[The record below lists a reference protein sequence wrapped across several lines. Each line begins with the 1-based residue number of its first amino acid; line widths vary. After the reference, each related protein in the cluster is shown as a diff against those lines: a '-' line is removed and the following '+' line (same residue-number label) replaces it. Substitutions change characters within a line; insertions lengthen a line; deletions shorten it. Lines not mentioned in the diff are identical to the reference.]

1 MLMALFIGTAFA
13 DPWETYRNT
22 AYSRSDVVIG
32 PTFDFTTSATGTT
45 TFTNGATIPTGEVLT
60 GDVTGTASRI
70 AVGTFIDTAYGL
82 KNSTANKAQVN
93 LSANMGLRL
102 GTGATAGSIE
112 IYPGHGIDVGASGV
126 EVDPDDFRDPLS
138 GLVETTSNHLGINLT
153 ADKGLE
159 FGTGAALGSLQ
170 VEAGDGIDLG
180 SSGVAVDVTDIASTG
195 YGIYEIGTND
205 LGVNLTANKGLEFGT
220 GAALGSLQIN
230 LDGTSLAL
238 AAGGISVNPA
248 QELTSLQV
256 SGATYLNGTTIGT
269 GDALDITSVD
279 KLKVATVIVPVY
291 ETITFPIT
299 NQSVD
304 EYVFIADDAWWLVK
318 AEEIHSV
325 AGTAAAPTAAN
336 LTIRICD
343 DNEAPSAGINSTTAV
358 VPLNDAVN
366 NINTASLNS
375 ANCLLA
381 DGDMIAFDYAGDL
394 AAVRGSVT
402 LTLRRM

>member
-1 MLMALFIGTAFA
+1 MRKSIITILGVMLMALFIGTAFA

-70 AVGTFIDTAYGL
+70 AVGTFIGTAYGL

-138 GLVETTSNHLGINLT
+138 GLVETTSNHLG
-153 ADKGLE
+153 
-159 FGTGAALGSLQ
+159 
-170 VEAGDGIDLG
+170 
-180 SSGVAVDVTDIASTG
+180 
-195 YGIYEIGTND
+195 
-205 LGVNLTANKGLEFGT
+205 VNLTANKGLEFGT
-220 GAALGSLQIN
+220 GAASGSLQIN

-238 AAGGISVNPA
+238 GVGGISVNPA

-256 SGATYLNGTTIGT
+256 SGPTYLNGTTIGS

-304 EYVFIADDAWWLVK
+304 EYAFIADDAWWLVK

-325 AGTAAAPTAAN
+325 AGTAVAPTAAN
-336 LTIRICD
+336 LTVRICD

-358 VPLNDAVN
+358 IPLNDAVN
-366 NINTASLNS
+366 NINTASLN
-375 ANCLLA
+375 NTICLLA
-381 DGDMIAFDYAGDL
+381 DGDMIALDYAGDL